1 MKHLY
6 KFHWDCGRSGELD
19 GLFVATEREVE
30 EIIGEEVYFGE
41 VLGKHSEVY
50 GTIEEGEIQK
60 LDISPKSVAEVSKYL
75 GETWSGFNPLEYIMQ
90 TCDECE
96 EERRA
101 DEWICEYREEFG
113 RTLCDE
119 CVEELNKK
127 LEVLERAIDEAS
139 KIFGVDPAYFGKEGE
154 EEVDRQLRNLG
165 YNPEDFRKD

>member
-1 MKHLY
+1 MPNYIDLDEYANNIY
-6 KFHWDCGRSGELD
+6 KGDCLKGMSQ
-19 GLFVATEREVE
+19 
-30 EIIGEEVYFGE
+30 IGG
-41 VLGKHSEVY
+41 
-50 GTIEEGEIQK
+50 GTI
-60 LDISPKSVAEVSKYL
+60 DIVVTDPPYGINYYSNWSKDDKYR
-75 GETWSGFNPLEYIMQ
+75 GS
-90 TCDECE
+90 DECE